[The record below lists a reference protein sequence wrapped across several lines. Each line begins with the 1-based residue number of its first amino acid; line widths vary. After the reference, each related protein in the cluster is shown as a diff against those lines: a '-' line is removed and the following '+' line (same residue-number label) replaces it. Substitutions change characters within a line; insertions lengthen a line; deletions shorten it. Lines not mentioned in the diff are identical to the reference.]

1 MSLHDEKGLR
11 GMKILL
17 HGDITVANGPVSHRI
32 YMVSIGIAVM
42 TQVMADTCQQEGED
56 INLIEF

>member
-1 MSLHDEKGLR
+1 
-11 GMKILL
+11 MKVLL

-42 TQVMADTCQQEGED
+42 AQVMANTCQQEGED
-56 INLIEF
+56 INLIEL